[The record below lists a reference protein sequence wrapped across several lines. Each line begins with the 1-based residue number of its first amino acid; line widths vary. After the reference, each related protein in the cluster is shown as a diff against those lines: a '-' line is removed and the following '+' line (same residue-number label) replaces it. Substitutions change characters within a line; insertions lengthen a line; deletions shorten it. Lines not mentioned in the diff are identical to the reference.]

1 MLCIRYII
9 GRIRLDQAI
18 SENNRDLGWRRYHGG
33 DAMVGSKSVSSAVRW
48 SPAGLNRPAHS
59 NRLFSGALGQ
69 VNRIPVADGSPN
81 LILPGEMIE
90 RLSGRG
96 PSSVQRLL
104 HLSGSAPKPWTD
116 VLLVVLQ
123 SIPPRSLADNLLLHW
138 LQAKYWYENNND
150 PTALTRLSEAVV
162 WVWLTR
168 DDARRGVCPERA
180 IVTQL
185 WCFDYHLLTFSHQ
198 CMIIS
203 SLAVQLRHIWF

>member
-1 MLCIRYII
+1 MLCIRCII

-116 VLLVVLQ
+116 VLLVALQ
-123 SIPPRSLADNLLLHW
+123 FIPPRSQTTYYFPPSIDMRIITIRLPW
-138 LQAKYWYENNND
+138 RVSR
-150 PTALTRLSEAVV
+150 RLSCEC
-162 WVWLTR
+162 
-168 DDARRGVCPERA
+168 D
-180 IVTQL
+180 
-185 WCFDYHLLTFSHQ
+185 
-198 CMIIS
+198 
-203 SLAVQLRHIWF
+203 